1 MGFSVGLLGVWR
13 VKALGSQGIPI
24 YSSLSPL
31 TGEDGELLP
40 VKGHSWR

>member
-1 MGFSVGLLGVWR
+1 MGFSVGLLGAQR

-31 TGEDGELLP
+31 TGEDSELLP
-40 VKGHSWR
+40 VKGHPWR

>member
-1 MGFSVGLLGVWR
+1 MGLSVGLLGVRR
-13 VKALGSQGIPI
+13 VNALGSQGIPM

-40 VKGHSWR
+40 VNGHPWT